1 MRKLYY
7 ASGFVI
13 LSDSVCDAV
22 LDYARQLA
30 LAKQSDLVTVPALSD
45 EGAVGMTRFLI
56 GPASAL
62 FAAPALDRGVDLD
75 DDAAV
80 ASMREKIARLLPPT
94 PAGDQGREEAS
105 SSFDF

>member
-22 LDYARQLA
+22 VEYAHQLA
-30 LAKQSDLVTVPALSD
+30 QAKQSDLVTVPALSD
-45 EGAVGMTRFLI
+45 EGAVGKTTLLI

-75 DDAAV
+75 DDESV
-80 ASMREKIARLLPPT
+80 AYMRKKISRLLPPR
-94 PAGDQGREEAS
+94 AASDQPDEAQQAD
-105 SSFDF
+105 FDM

>member
-30 LAKQSDLVTVPALSD
+30 QAKQSDLVTVPALSD
-45 EGAVGMTRFLI
+45 EGALGMTTLLI

-62 FAAPALDRGVDLD
+62 FAAPALDRGMDLED
-75 DDAAV
+75 ENAV
-80 ASMREKIARLLPPT
+80 AAMREKIARLLPPS
-94 PAGDQGREEAS
+94 AAADQGAEEQPQS
-105 SSFDF
+105 YEF

>member
-13 LSDSVCDAV
+13 LSDAVCEAV

-45 EGAVGMTRFLI
+45 EGAVGMTTLLI

-62 FAAPALDRGVDLD
+62 FAAPALDRGVDLED
-75 DDAAV
+75 DRAV
-80 ASMREKIARLLPPT
+80 TSMREKIARLLPPA
-94 PAGDQGREEAS
+94 PAGDQGREDEHQ
-105 SSFDF
+105 SFDF